1 MKLKSVFPKWM
12 PILAG
17 ILVLVAV
24 DPIRAQASTASE
36 VIESFHAALIEVM
49 QQEDEMDYQ
58 ARRQHLEPLVAGD
71 FDSTF
76 MTRVAAGRYWKGMSA
91 DQKVAL
97 TDAFREMTLANYA
110 SRFHGYSGQHFETL
124 SEKEVRG
131 GRLFVRTRLVKA
143 DGDAVRIDYLM
154 RPEAD
159 GWLIIDVFVDG
170 KFSELAMR
178 RSEFSP
184 IVRDKGYDGLLE
196 VIKTKVADLEAGKDV
211 DE

>member
-1 MKLKSVFPKWM
+1 MKPRFVFPKWLR
-12 PILAG
+12 ILAG
-17 ILVLVAV
+17 ILVLMAV
-24 DPIRAQASTASE
+24 DPIRAQASTAGE
-36 VIESFHAALIEVM
+36 VIDAFHAALIHVM
-49 QQEDEMDYQ
+49 QKEDEMDYE
-58 ARRQHLEPLVAGD
+58 ARRQHLEPFVAGD

-76 MTRVAAGRYWKGMSA
+76 MTRVAAGSHWKGFSD
-91 DQKVAL
+91 DQKTAL
-97 TDAFREMTLANYA
+97 TDVFRRLTLANYA
-110 SRFHGYSGQHFETL
+110 ARFHGYSGQHFETL

-143 DGDAVRIDYLM
+143 DGDEVRIDYLM
-154 RPEAD
+154 RPREA
-159 GWLIIDVFVDG
+159 GWLIIDVYVDG

-184 IVRDKGYDGLLE
+184 IVRDKGYEGLLA

>member
-1 MKLKSVFPKWM
+1 MKPRSVFPKWLR
-12 PILAG
+12 ILAG
-17 ILVLVAV
+17 ILVLMAV
-24 DPIRAQASTASE
+24 DPIRAQASTAGE
-36 VIESFHAALIEVM
+36 VIDAFHAALIHVM
-49 QQEDEMDYQ
+49 QKEDEMDYE
-58 ARRQHLEPLVAGD
+58 ARRQHLEPFVTGD

-76 MTRVAAGRYWKGMSA
+76 MTRVASGSHWKGFSD
-91 DQKVAL
+91 DQKTAL
-97 TDAFREMTLANYA
+97 ANAFGRLTLANYA
-110 SRFHGYSGQHFETL
+110 ARFHGYSGQHFETL

-143 DGDAVRIDYLM
+143 DGDEVRIDYLM
-154 RPEAD
+154 RPREA
-159 GWLIIDVFVDG
+159 GWLIIDVYVDG

-184 IVRDKGYDGLLE
+184 IVRDKGYEGLLA